1 MNRKLRKTLTVLFVL
16 ACIAASASVRIGM
29 RDGLAESRTRAVL
42 PLPDGRVAIATT
54 ATVDIFDG
62 TRFTMS
68 VELPPAK
75 SINIEGYEGGRRLYI
90 DKSNR
95 LWLKNDRHQL
105 YILDIDSGVPL
116 SPDSVMKSIGFP
128 ENVSNVYLAGD
139 TIAVITPENKLC
151 IGTHRHCGT
160 AITVTDIPDDIV
172 THSGK
177 LLLGFRSG
185 RICTIK
191 PDGTI
196 ASAVPPSAQPA
207 KSPLI
212 INVSGN
218 SLYIGSSH
226 TDSSA
231 ITAYSLPLF
240 EQEYSFGTSGTISGI
255 SAVNDTLLVA
265 SNRGLSAYSQGGS
278 KTKTLLNEPLTAI
291 ALDNQCGIWTTTS
304 GNGAIFTDKR
314 RESLF
319 KIDTTAYRNR
329 TSPTF
334 CSKLAQQLADTIAPG
349 ITNCSLYG
357 SDGTIWLGTRKGL
370 IATDSTGRII
380 AVIDRTSGLSTD
392 NVQSVCLDKNGSIWI
407 TTANGISRI
416 VTTAPGTFSVTSFGQ
431 LDGILLDGREF
442 RQARMYADTSGIIH
456 AAFSG
461 GVCSFSPD
469 SLLNTSRYTYTV
481 TPPGPTEPKKQTSP
495 WWAITGFAAMLL
507 SIMFVVLKKRI
518 RSKKRKEYSRREFL
532 LSAGANA
539 AGKIIEKKR
548 LEDPDAEFLYKL
560 QNAVEENLTEK
571 KLNVQILS
579 RIMAMDRTV
588 LYRRMMALTGLTPSV
603 YIKTARMNAA
613 RQLLTE
619 TNLGIADIATKAG
632 FASPKYFSKVFRQHF
647 GKSPADFR
655 NEAANNHLNT

>member
-1 MNRKLRKTLTVLFVL
+1 
-16 ACIAASASVRIGM
+16 M

-68 VELPPAK
+68 VELPPVK

-128 ENVSNVYLAGD
+128 ENVCNVYLAGD

-151 IGTHRHCGT
+151 IGTHMHCDT
-160 AITVTDIPDDIV
+160 AITVTDIPDDIA

-240 EQEYSFGTSGTISGI
+240 EQKYSFGTSGTISGI

-278 KTKTLLNEPLTAI
+278 KTKTLLSEPLTAI
-291 ALDNQCGIWTTTS
+291 ALDNQCGIWATTS
-304 GNGAIFTDKR
+304 GNGAIFTDKH

-416 VTTAPGTFSVTSFGQ
+416 ITTAPRTFSVTSFGQ

-481 TPPGPTEPKKQTSP
+481 TRLSGLASGE
-495 WWAITGFAAMLL
+495 MLP
-507 SIMFVVLKKRI
+507 
-518 RSKKRKEYSRREFL
+518 
-532 LSAGANA
+532 SAGVRASRSGA
-539 AGKIIEKKR
+539 SR
-548 LEDPDAEFLYKL
+548 LCPRIPPCGCRPGRLGRLPCLIPQGAFQQFRQFLPPLLRPAENPRTGGRTQIVFFRHCFL
-560 QNAVEENLTEK
+560 QNLRQGRFSFFAGVLPKIEHRTPCRQET
-571 KLNVQILS
+571 S
-579 RIMAMDRTV
+579 RF
-588 LYRRMMALTGLTPSV
+588 RRRGLPSAIACQVVAHRGRLAL
-603 YIKTARMNAA
+603 R
-613 RQLLTE
+613 
-619 TNLGIADIATKAG
+619 
-632 FASPKYFSKVFRQHF
+632 F
-647 GKSPADFR
+647 G
-655 NEAANNHLNT
+655 